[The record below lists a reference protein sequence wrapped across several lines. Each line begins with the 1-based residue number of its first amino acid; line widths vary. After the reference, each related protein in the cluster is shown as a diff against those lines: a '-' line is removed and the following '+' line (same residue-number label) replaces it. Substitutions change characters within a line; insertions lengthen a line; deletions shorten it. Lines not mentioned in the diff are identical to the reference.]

1 MQERG
6 KIGKLLIFIEARHL
20 TVIIR
25 RCRMQL
31 LVCFHQVAVTKK
43 EKMVEAEKVLLKR
56 QHHFPPS
63 TAFPSQVAG
72 ANVER
77 WGVVQVVRRHTSYKY
92 NDKRFLVGNE

>member
-31 LVCFHQVAVTKK
+31 LVCFHQVAVAKK
-43 EKMVEAEKVLLKR
+43 EKIEGGGLRWAVKTPAPLHPLPLPFPLRLHCWR
-56 QHHFPPS
+56 QC
-63 TAFPSQVAG
+63 
-72 ANVER
+72 
-77 WGVVQVVRRHTSYKY
+77 
-92 NDKRFLVGNE
+92 